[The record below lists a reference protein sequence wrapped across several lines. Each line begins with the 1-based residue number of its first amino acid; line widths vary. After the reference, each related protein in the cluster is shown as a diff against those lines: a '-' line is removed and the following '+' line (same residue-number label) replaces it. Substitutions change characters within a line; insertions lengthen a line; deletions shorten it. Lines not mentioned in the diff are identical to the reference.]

1 MDLETIYYIGQTIA
15 VVAII
20 LSLIFVG
27 LQVRQN
33 TAQAKADAA
42 EAAHRALIELQRSFT
57 AENSAIAVKA
67 NTDYDSLSPAEVFF
81 AGTIA
86 MQLLLNMQEAHAK
99 WLDGSLIENRWR
111 VWDEY
116 ASFSVSPAI
125 LKTWEQRRAMFSDV
139 FQKFYDCKIA
149 DVAEAP
155 GRQMHMHNFVP
166 RDPVQ
171 KQVESAPD
179 PKSLSD
185 EEPGT

>member
-1 MDLETIYYIGQTIA
+1 MSLETVYYIGQTVA
-15 VVAII
+15 VIAII

-27 LQVRQN
+27 MQVRQN

-67 NTDYDSLSPAEVFF
+67 NTDYESLSAAEVFF
-81 AGTIA
+81 AGMIA

-99 WLDGSLIENRWR
+99 WLDGSLIESRWR

-125 LKTWEQRRAMFSDV
+125 LKTWEQRRSMFSDA
-139 FQKFYDCKIA
+139 FQEFYDGRIA
-149 DVAEAP
+149 DVAKAP
-155 GRQMHMHNFVP
+155 DRQMHMHNFVP
-166 RDPVQ
+166 KDQ
-171 KQVESAPD
+171 AQEQVESSPD
-179 PKSLSD
+179 PKLLSD
-185 EEPGT
+185 EVPDV